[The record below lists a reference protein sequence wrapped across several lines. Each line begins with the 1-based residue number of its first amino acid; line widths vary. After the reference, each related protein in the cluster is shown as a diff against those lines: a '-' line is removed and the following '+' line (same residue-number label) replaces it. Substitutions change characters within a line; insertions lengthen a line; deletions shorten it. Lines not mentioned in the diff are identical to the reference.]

1 MNFRKLA
8 LSCSLALLGALAP
21 FTGQAAF
28 DIHGKTIL
36 ITGANRGIGLSL
48 CKLLKARGDDVLATC
63 RRSTPE
69 LVQLVVEV
77 FDGVDVTS
85 DKSLN
90 LLAEK
95 LRGQM
100 LDLLVN
106 NAGVLTD
113 ESLQE
118 LDFAAIQRQ
127 METNAYGPLRVTHKL
142 LPNLKSGA
150 KVALITSR
158 MGSIA
163 DNTSGGMYGY
173 RMSKAALNAA
183 AKSLAYDLK
192 PRGIAIAILH
202 PGYVATEMTG
212 GHGTVRPEEAARDLL
227 KRIEELALETSG
239 TFWHASGQILPW

>member
-1 MNFRKLA
+1 MAKVLV
-8 LSCSLALLGALAP
+8 
-21 FTGQAAF
+21 
-28 DIHGKTIL
+28 
-36 ITGANRGIGLSL
+36 TGANRGIGFSL

-63 RRSTPE
+63 RRATPD
-69 LVQLVVEV
+69 LAALGVEV
-77 FDGVDVTS
+77 LEGVDVTS
-85 DKSLN
+85 DKSVN

-95 LRGQM
+95 VRGQM

-113 ESLQE
+113 ESLQD

-127 METNAYGPLRVTHKL
+127 IETNAYGPLRVTHKL
-142 LPNLKSGA
+142 LPNLKGGA

-183 AKSLAYDLK
+183 GKSLAYDLK
-192 PRGIAIAILH
+192 PRGIAVAILH
-202 PGYVATEMTG
+202 PGYVSTEMTG
-212 GHGTVRPEEAARDLL
+212 GHGTVRPEEAARSLL
-227 KRIEELALETSG
+227 QRIDELRAETSG
-239 TFWHASGQILPW
+239 TFWHANGQILPW